1 MRPAADAADRVPE
14 STNALGRANVRTWKR
29 GRQANPLPW
38 ARRTR
43 VAYQSDSVRKA
54 RHGRFS
60 GCPICDEVAGRVVA
74 PGGPIYDD
82 GLWLVSH
89 HTGAWTDPGE
99 VLVKLRRHV
108 ESLAQVTPE
117 ESAALGPI
125 LRAGVEAI
133 ERAVGPERTYVMSFN
148 ERLRHLHFYILPRTR
163 SLPRGHVMSDLYK
176 RGRAVLRQTG
186 ITRTPRRRTERRWPS
201 ACGRIP
207 HGHD

>member
-1 MRPAADAADRVPE
+1 MAGSA
-14 STNALGRANVRTWKR
+14 
-29 GRQANPLPW
+29 
-38 ARRTR
+38 
-43 VAYQSDSVRKA
+43 
-54 RHGRFS
+54 
-60 GCPICDEVAGRVVA
+60 GCRICDEVAGRIVA

-89 HTGAWTDPGE
+89 HTGAWTDAGE

-108 ESLAQVTPE
+108 ESLAEVTAE

-125 LRAGVEAI
+125 LRAGAAAI
-133 ERAVGPERTYVMSFN
+133 ERAVAPERVYVMSFN

-186 ITRTPRRRTERRWPS
+186 IARNPTPADRAAMTERLRADPAWTRLKS
-201 ACGRIP
+201 
-207 HGHD
+207 